1 MYRSY
6 FYDFFTKITHLDS
19 PVACLDLLFR
29 YICIYTHVPISC
41 FIMQLLIFGSMC
53 THISTFANPW
63 AVGQNNIAVE
73 SSFIFIWMDNEIQ
86 EPKNQRFLTFFLLQ
100 FSGSLMYLKS
110 TSLTHGTC
118 QWIWNYFN
126 LSQPNLIHVPDLPTL
141 VNRFV
146 TMLQCTYC
154 QLHSHMDIRH
164 WIWNYFNLSQPNLT

>member
-1 MYRSY
+1 MIIDTLIMFLYMYRSY

-86 EPKNQRFLTFFLLQ
+86 EPKNQRFLTFFLLR
-100 FSGSLMYLKS
+100 FSGTNTIFSGFLNLKRKCPWCS
-110 TSLTHGTC
+110 C
-118 QWIWNYFN
+118 QIVGYPFSRKYF
-126 LSQPNLIHVPDLPTL
+126 L
-141 VNRFV
+141 
-146 TMLQCTYC
+146 
-154 QLHSHMDIRH
+154 
-164 WIWNYFNLSQPNLT
+164 

>member
-1 MYRSY
+1 MFRSY

-86 EPKNQRFLTFFLLQ
+86 EPK
-100 FSGSLMYLKS
+100 KS
-110 TSLTHGTC
+110 TIFDFFSSSILRYYYYLFWLPQFEKKMPMVQLSNSRISFFQKIFSLKTNFWSVALLMNGPPIFPAHPIPFICAMHCIICIVFVGT
-118 QWIWNYFN
+118 
-126 LSQPNLIHVPDLPTL
+126 
-141 VNRFV
+141 
-146 TMLQCTYC
+146 
-154 QLHSHMDIRH
+154 
-164 WIWNYFNLSQPNLT
+164 